1 MPGPRCGDHRA
12 GLARLACLCL
22 PATCLFVLVRPFARS
37 LSLSS
42 HDSAVTSIVC
52 GPGMQCNA
60 FQKVH
65 AMYRVAVVSRWRGL
79 CKHKPFDPIAACH
92 TFDLA
97 AGGLRNPRSPSACSS
112 TAVVTD
118 CRSVLHLCQCPH
130 PRPRPGPRP
139 APPRLASPRVS
150 PGAMVQC
157 CSPTIA
163 HRPPP
168 APSSVRWASP
178 HSPPY
183 PDEPLRKG
191 APPGQC
197 PPSLLRHPNLD
208 ACLSCLCRIPITDRP
223 MRLANHGPCPS
234 LADASPEYQVFP
246 VLSLIL
252 ILLMLLAAC
261 SLLLVRAVRR
271 GLLRDGPQYL
281 GFPH

>member
-112 TAVVTD
+112 TAVVTG

-157 CSPTIA
+157 CSPTTA
-163 HRPPP
+163 HRPRRPLS
-168 APSSVRWASP
+168 AGP
-178 HSPPY
+178 HLTRRPTQTSLS
-183 PDEPLRKG
+183 EKG
-191 APPGQC
+191 PRRANARQVYC
-197 PPSLLRHPNLD
+197 D
-208 ACLSCLCRIPITDRP
+208 TRI
-223 MRLANHGPCPS
+223 
-234 LADASPEYQVFP
+234 
-246 VLSLIL
+246 
-252 ILLMLLAAC
+252 LMLVCPASAESLSQTDPCAWRTMALAP
-261 SLLLVRAVRR
+261 R
-271 GLLRDGPQYL
+271 
-281 GFPH
+281 